1 MKRVVIVGGGT
12 AGWLSAL
19 FLSRY
24 FAVSK
29 FSVTVIES
37 SSIGII
43 GAGEGSTGSLADVV
57 NNRIANFGCNEG
69 DFFKMTGATIKL
81 GNKHENWRSLNHSYI
96 GPIDGT
102 NSFHDNQCD
111 PVQYFG
117 IATGEP
123 LHLSTQNGLLMEC
136 NKVTYW
142 DTDNLKDQLLE
153 STSPVG
159 LQSHAYHF
167 DGHRVGKYFKS
178 ICKKSNVTHIDA
190 IVKNVNLN
198 ESGYVQSL
206 LLDNGTVI
214 EADLFI
220 DCTGFQRLF
229 LGKTYNIPY
238 KSYKKFLPADRA
250 MPFLLPHSAGTS
262 VPYTRARAQK
272 NGWMW
277 QIPIQERLGC
287 GYVYSSDFISD
298 EQAQQEIEH
307 LLGHDIEPIK
317 IIKFDGGRYEKLW
330 HKNVIAVGLAAAF
343 AEPLEATSIHSTV
356 HQLLVLCKDFLKTD
370 DDILDPI
377 NEEIYN
383 SRMTQMYDDFAD
395 FINIHYITERNDS
408 EFWKLISSGE
418 LLTENS
424 KKILKLV
431 KTRTPNF
438 QDWPLY
444 SGSVGSPL
452 YNVILNGLGK
462 LDPAIAKQDLIRTN
476 NISNASNGWASQ
488 EKLLDSFRKELMD
501 ADKFNQMWLY

>member
-1 MKRVVIVGGGT
+1 MKKVVIVGGGT

-24 FAVSK
+24 FTVNK

-37 SSIGII
+37 TSIGII

-69 DFFKMTGATIKL
+69 EFFKATGATIKL
-81 GNKHENWRSLNHSYI
+81 GNKHEDWRKLNHSYL
-96 GPIDGT
+96 GPIDGSD
-102 NSFHDNQCD
+102 SFHMPNCD
-111 PVQYFG
+111 PIQYYG

-123 LHLSTQNGLLMEC
+123 LHKSTKNGLLMET

-142 DTDNLKDQLLE
+142 DSDNLKEQLLT
-153 STSPVG
+153 STDSVG

-167 DGHRVGKYFKS
+167 DGNKVGQYFKS
-178 ICKKSNVTHIDA
+178 ICEKSQVQHIDA
-190 IVKNVNLN
+190 VVKNINLDEN
-198 ESGYVQSL
+198 GYVKSI
-206 LLDNGTVI
+206 LLDNDTVI
-214 EADLFI
+214 DADLFI

-250 MPFLLPHSAGTS
+250 MPFLLPHTDITN

-277 QIPIQERLGC
+277 QIPIQDRLGC
-287 GYVYSSDFISD
+287 GYVYSSDFITD
-298 EQAQQEIEH
+298 NQAQKEIEQM
-307 LLGHDIEPIK
+307 LGQEIEPIK

-330 HKNVIAVGLAAAF
+330 HKNVIAIGLAAAF
-343 AEPLEATSIHSTV
+343 AEPLEATSIHSTI
-356 HQLLVLCKDFLKTD
+356 HQLLVLCKDFLKSD

-383 SRMTQMYDDFAD
+383 TRMCKMYDDFAD
-395 FINIHYITERNDS
+395 FINIHYITERDDS
-408 EFWKLISSGE
+408 EFWKLISTGE

-424 KKILKLV
+424 KKVLELV

-438 QDWPLY
+438 TDWGLY

-452 YNVILNGLGK
+452 YNVILNGVGK
-462 LDPAIAKQDLIRTN
+462 LNPELAKKDLIKTN
-476 NISNASNGWASQ
+476 NINSASIGWANQ
-488 EKLLDSFRKELMD
+488 ERLLQSFNIELMD
-501 ADKFNQMWLY
+501 SKKFNQLWL